1 MIKILMEERLTL
13 TVYRPEAFVTGD
25 FTGIAPPPSG
35 P

>member
-25 FTGIAPPPSG
+25 FTGIAPPPST